1 MGETNLSWAYAQTLE
16 TRWKKL
22 EELDGGAQDEL
33 DECFAAGSGPV
44 VMIYRR
50 RALQRR
56 LDELREILESE
67 EVDNLAERLN
77 RAGKD
82 RVAAMWELAVL
93 HGLSKCGSLQKEKPL
108 ASGRRPDILYE
119 QGALKLIADVTAVS
133 DAGLDQD
140 NPYHELSQL
149 IEAAKNKL
157 NLPNGG
163 LDLRVQ
169 SKHEHTKRGTRTVLL
184 LPPREKLQEFVRHG
198 IVPQLRRQ
206 IAAGKCTLSISIDD
220 DDVGIDITIDPTK
233 SPFSSGSFAAYDV
246 PKIKDRNPLY
256 RALKAKARQLLGA
269 AGITGVIVGDGNCVA
284 LSRRSTNWDEVSTRQ
299 IVAEFFRQFSSV
311 DFVLLLSVRESQH
324 GWAPYPPP
332 VWQNDASL
340 YIREGCDA
348 YSELNTL
355 FQAMIEHF
363 PKPAMMPVNGAL
375 RAREDDYDLGHHGG
389 YSMSGPSTVRLGLRE
404 FTEIFAGLRTLQD
417 NGAKYVEAARRL
429 PQDPNRLQAIVLRN
443 LRSGRLPES
452 IEIIKTGEEDNDD
465 WVEIR
470 FGEID
475 PAIAPLR

>member
-1 MGETNLSWAYAQTLE
+1 
-16 TRWKKL
+16 
-22 EELDGGAQDEL
+22 
-33 DECFAAGSGPV
+33 
-44 VMIYRR
+44 MIYQR

-56 LDELREILESE
+56 LDELREVLDG
-67 EVDNLAERLN
+67 EVVDKLAERLN

-82 RVAAMWELAVL
+82 RVAAMWELVVL
-93 HGLSKCGSLQKEKPL
+93 HGLSKCGSLQNEVAL
-108 ASGRRPDILYE
+108 VSQRRPDILFE
-119 QGALKLIADVTAVS
+119 QGALRLTAEVTTVS
-133 DAGLDQD
+133 DEGLDKD

-157 NLPNGG
+157 KLPIGG
-163 LDLRVQ
+163 LDMRVR
-169 SKHEHTKRGTRTVLL
+169 SKHESTKRGIRTVLL
-184 LPPREKLQEFVRHG
+184 LPPRGKLQEFVRQT
-198 IVPQLRRQ
+198 IVPQLREQ
-206 IAAGKCTLSISIDD
+206 MTAGKFPLRIAIDD
-220 DDVGIDITIDPTK
+220 DDVGLDITIDPTK
-233 SPFSSGSFAAYDV
+233 SPFSSCGFAAYDV

-256 RALKAKARQLLGA
+256 SALKAKTEQLRGA
-269 AGITGVIVGDGNCVA
+269 NGITGVIVGDGDCVA
-284 LSRRSTNWDEVSTRQ
+284 LSGRSANWDEVSTKL

-311 DFVLLLSVRESQH
+311 DFVLLLSVRESRH

-332 VWQNDASL
+332 VRQNDASL
-340 YIREGCDA
+340 FVREGCDA
-348 YSELNTL
+348 RSKLNTL

-389 YSMSGPSTVRLGLRE
+389 YSMSGSSVVRLGLRE

-417 NGAKYVEAARRL
+417 NGAKYVEAVRKL
-429 PQDPNRLQAIVLRN
+429 PQEPNYLQAIVLRN
-443 LRSGRLPES
+443 LMAGRLPES
-452 IEIIKTGEEDNDD
+452 IEIIKTDEEDNDD